1 MTKYKRGMISP
12 FNLFAIL
19 FVCRLLVAFTASTGF
34 IVGGYTPDIV
44 ISAIIGLVLVLI
56 LSIPCFFAVNNRNM
70 FENKWISTLYAFYF
84 IYIGS
89 ISVCKFS
96 YFASTEL
103 DPSAKIIFFSA
114 MIILACTYTAT
125 LGIES
130 ISRFASF
137 VFIVVLL
144 GAVSICVLSSS
155 SFSIINLFPFTKN
168 PASTVLINSLII
180 TADTNELILF
190 LALSP
195 KVNGKTKKPFYFGII
210 LSILTIIIMILV
222 TIGSLGDAATL
233 SAYPI
238 FAMAQ
243 ISTFEFFE
251 RLDSV
256 YMSFWIFAAFLKTS
270 VYIYAASSLIKCGK
284 HKNKCKF
291 TGALMFTLSFIMI
304 NFNLFA
310 KIEKAALIIPFFIF
324 ALLIPLT
331 QIIFKKKSKGEKLLE
346 SF

>member
-1 MTKYKRGMISP
+1 MTKYKRNMISP
-12 FNLFAIL
+12 FNLFAII

-34 IVGGYTPDIV
+34 IVGEYTPDIV
-44 ISAIIGLVLVLI
+44 ISAIIGLVIVFVI
-56 LSIPCFFAVNNRNM
+56 SIPCFYVSKNRNM
-70 FENKWISTLYAFYF
+70 FENKWISNLYSFYF
-84 IYIGS
+84 IYVGA
-89 ISVCKFS
+89 ISVSKFS
-96 YFASTEL
+96 YFASNEL

-114 MIILACTYTAT
+114 MIIIACTYTAT

-137 VFIVVLL
+137 VFIIVLL
-144 GAVSICVLSSS
+144 GAISIALLSSS
-155 SFSIINLFPFTKN
+155 SFSILNLFPFTKN
-168 PASTVLINSLII
+168 PIKTILINSLII

-195 KVNGKTKKPFYFGII
+195 KVNGKTKKPLYFGI
-210 LSILTIIIMILV
+210 LFSILAIIIMILV
-222 TIGSLGDAATL
+222 TIASLGDAATL

-256 YMSFWIFAAFLKTS
+256 YMAFWIFAAFLKVS
-270 VYIYAASSLIKCGK
+270 VYLYSSSILFKKGS
-284 HKNKCKF
+284 HKNKCIF
-291 TGALMFTLSFIMI
+291 SGIAMFLLSFIMI

-310 KIEKAALIIPFFIF
+310 KIQKAALIIPFFVF
-324 ALLIPLT
+324 ALVIPLL
-331 QIIFKKKSKGEKLLE
+331 QIIFNKKSKGEKLLE

>member
-1 MTKYKRGMISP
+1 MTKYKRNMISP

-34 IVGGYTPDIV
+34 IVGEYTPDII
-44 ISAIIGLVLVLI
+44 ISAVIGLVIVLI
-56 LSIPCFFAVNNRNM
+56 ISIPCFYVSTNKKM
-70 FENKWISTLYAFYF
+70 FDNKWISTLYAFYF
-84 IYIGS
+84 IYVGS
-89 ISVCKFS
+89 ISVSKFS

-103 DPSAKIIFFSA
+103 DPTVKIIFFAA
-114 MIILACTYTAT
+114 MLILTCTYTAT

-137 VFIVVLL
+137 VFIIVLL
-144 GAVSICVLSSS
+144 GAVSIGILSSR
-155 SFSIINLFPFTKN
+155 SFSILNLFPFTRN
-168 PASTVLINSLII
+168 PMSTVLMNSLII

-195 KVNGKTKKPFYFGII
+195 KVNGKTKKPFYLGIT
-210 LSILTIIIMILV
+210 LSILTIIIMIFV
-222 TIGSLGDAATL
+222 TIGALGDAATL

-256 YMSFWIFAAFLKTS
+256 YMAFWIFAAFLKTS
-270 VYIYAASSLIKCGK
+270 VYLYTASHLLKKGSHKGKCVFSGII
-284 HKNKCKF
+284 
-291 TGALMFTLSFIMI
+291 MFVLSFIMI
-304 NFNLFA
+304 NYNLFT
-310 KIEKAALIIPFFIF
+310 KIQKAALIVPFFVF
-324 ALLIPLT
+324 ALIIPIT

-346 SF
+346 SI